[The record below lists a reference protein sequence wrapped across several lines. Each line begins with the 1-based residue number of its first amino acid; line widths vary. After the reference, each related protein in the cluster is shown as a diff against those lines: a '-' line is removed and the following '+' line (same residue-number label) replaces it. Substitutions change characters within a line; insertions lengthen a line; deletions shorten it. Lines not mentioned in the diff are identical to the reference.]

1 MAVKPPYAV
10 PGFAMAVKPPYAPP
24 FFFCLISPMSNDI
37 QDLHLAIPQDLTS
50 LLAFGQLKVR
60 IYLETADKKLGNENA
75 AVTFGISAMEAAK
88 ALKEADNTLF
98 VGQPNYEDGLR
109 SYVRKWVESPE
120 QNFIGLAEL
129 YTRFMLSL
137 EDIEILAILTGI
149 AINPALAELIGFA
162 VGDHGLDVATI
173 AVVSRILANQNQD
186 KFDKYLARLAYSA
199 PLRKHCLI
207 SVEKRLHPH
216 DGFDRNLAN
225 RKVIVSDRVLEF
237 LKNPNDN
244 NVPVDEGLSAFA
256 YRTCDEIDLRKLHLP
271 QYCQTAIL
279 QIIRTQT
286 MPAVLTGP
294 AGAGKE
300 KTANAVATLL
310 GRNLLSADLPSLL
323 TLDAET
329 LQMRLA
335 DLFREARLGNDF
347 VYFRCSRLPEFI
359 TGSQQIVLESFF
371 QNEQFLAG
379 VEDMT
384 LWMVKLTTGWPQVAI
399 PLPSQEHRCQL
410 WTEAFEGDKRCP
422 TAEALDAISRR
433 YEMSEPQIRQAAGEA
448 RRLSIVARRKRIDLN
463 DLDKACRTY
472 FAHKLSDL
480 ADLVPPSTFKPDQ
493 LILPDTERVKFD
505 EVLLYADAH
514 DTIYSDWGFGE
525 RFPYGRGLSV
535 LFYGPPGTGKTMA
548 ASIIANYL
556 GLDLFRIDLSRIMN
570 RYVGE
575 TEKNLARVFDEAE
588 RGRVMLLF
596 DEADSLFAKRTSVKS
611 TNDRYANLEVAYLLQ
626 RMENFEGVTVLTTNI
641 EANLDDAFKRRIRY
655 RIYFPM
661 PDGPTRGR
669 LFKSLIP
676 KNAPIRPDI
685 PYDLLGEHF
694 EISGGH
700 IKQAVLKA
708 AFYAK
713 RDNTDIGLQQLTE
726 ATIAECRELGMLM
739 NDNLPRP
746 LTNALRAEKGLPALS
761 EEEYRRLHQPL
772 ISQDLPLMDIPAGVP
787 IPGVKFDNQY

>member
-1 MAVKPPYAV
+1 
-10 PGFAMAVKPPYAPP
+10 
-24 FFFCLISPMSNDI
+24 MSDEITAQNLSGI
-37 QDLHLAIPQDLTS
+37 
-50 LLAFGQLKVR
+50 LAFGQLKIR
-60 IYLETADKKLGNENA
+60 IYLETADKHLDDENA

-88 ALKEADNTLF
+88 ALKNADAALF
-98 VGQPNYEDGLR
+98 DGLPDYEDGMR
-109 SYVRKWVESPE
+109 SYVRRWVECPDTSC
-120 QNFIGLAEL
+120 IGMAEL
-129 YTRFMLSL
+129 YTRFNLDL
-137 EDIEILAILTGI
+137 DDIEILAILTGL
-149 AINPALAELIGFA
+149 AINPALCELCGFA
-162 VGDHGLDVATI
+162 MGDHGMEVATVGVI
-173 AVVSRILANQNQD
+173 CRLLANQNQTR
-186 KFDKYLARLAYSA
+186 FDRYLSRFAYNA
-199 PLRKHCLI
+199 PLRRHCLI
-207 SVEKRLHPH
+207 SVEKRLNPN

-225 RKVIVSDRVLEF
+225 RRVIASDRVLEF
-237 LKNPNDN
+237 LKEPNI
-244 NVPVDEGLSAFA
+244 PTESLDEGLSAFA
-256 YRTCDEIDLRKLHLP
+256 YRTAKEVALDKLHLP
-271 QYCQTAIL
+271 QYCQKAIL
-279 QIIRTQT
+279 QILRSQT
-286 MPAVLTGP
+286 WPAILTGP
-294 AGAGKE
+294 AGSGKE

-329 LQMRLA
+329 LQMRMA

-347 VYFRCSRLPEFI
+347 VYFRCARLPEFI
-359 TGSQQIVLESFF
+359 SGSQQIVLESYFKR
-371 QNEQFLAG
+371 EQFLLG
-379 VEDMT
+379 IEDMV
-384 LWMVKLTTGWPQVAI
+384 LWMVQLTTGWPQISI
-399 PLPSQEHRCQL
+399 PLPSSDYRVTL
-410 WTEAFEGDKRCP
+410 WQEAFAGEKRAP
-422 TAEALDAISRR
+422 SETSIETIARR
-433 YEMSEPQIRQAAGEA
+433 YEMSQPQIHQAAGEA
-448 RRLSIVARRKRIDLN
+448 KRLSIVARRKRIDLT

-493 LILPDTERVKFD
+493 LILPDAERVKFD

-514 DTIYSDWGFGE
+514 DVIYSDWGFGE

-556 GLDLFRIDLSRIMN
+556 GLDLFRVDLSRIMN

-588 RGRVMLLF
+588 RGHVMLLF

-641 EANLDDAFKRRIRY
+641 EANLDDAFKRRLRY

-661 PDGPTRGR
+661 PDAQTRGK

-676 KNAPIRPDI
+676 KNAPVKPNI

-713 RDNTDIGLQQLTE
+713 RDHSDIGLAQLTE

-746 LTNALRAEKGLPALS
+746 LTNALRAEKGEPPLS
-761 EEEYRRLHQPL
+761 EDEYRKMYQP
-772 ISQDLPLMDIPAGVP
+772 IVSQDLPLMDLPEGVP
-787 IPGVKFDNQY
+787 VAGNYPRPHMPYRE

>member
-1 MAVKPPYAV
+1 
-10 PGFAMAVKPPYAPP
+10 
-24 FFFCLISPMSNDI
+24 MSEEIVTQN
-37 QDLHLAIPQDLTS
+37 LS
-50 LLAFGQLKVR
+50 SVVAFGQLKIR
-60 IYLETADKKLGNENA
+60 IYLETVDKRLMDESV
-75 AVTFGISAMEAAK
+75 AVEFGISAAEAAR
-88 ALKEADNTLF
+88 ALKQVDASLF
-98 VGQPNYEDGLR
+98 EGLPNYDDGLR
-109 SYVRKWVESPE
+109 AFVGRWVERPDVHC
-120 QNFIGLAEL
+120 IGLAEL
-129 YTRFMLSL
+129 YTRFMLTL
-137 EDIEILAILTGI
+137 EDIEIIAFLAGM
-149 AINPALAELIGFA
+149 AINPALCELCGFA
-162 VGDHGLDVATI
+162 VGDHGMTVCTVG
-173 AVVSRILANQNQD
+173 AVCRILANQNQN
-186 KFDKYLARLAYSA
+186 KFDHYLSRFAYSES
-199 PLRKHCLI
+199 LRRHCLL
-207 SVEKRLHPH
+207 SVEKRIHPH

-225 RKVIVSDRVLEF
+225 RKVIIADRVLDF
-237 LKNPNDN
+237 LKSPNHFD
-244 NVPVDEGLSAFA
+244 VPVDEGLSSYA
-256 YRTCDEIDLRKLHLP
+256 YRTSREVDLTKLHLP
-271 QYCQTAIL
+271 AYCQAALL
-279 QIIRTQT
+279 QLVRTQT
-286 MPAVLTGP
+286 MPAILSGP
-294 AGAGKE
+294 SGAGKE

-310 GRNLLSADLPSLL
+310 GRNLLSADLPSLM
-323 TLDAET
+323 TLDADT

-335 DLFREARLGNDF
+335 DLFREAKLGNDF
-347 VYFRCSRLPEFI
+347 VYFRCARPPEFI
-359 TGSQQIVLESFF
+359 SGSQQIVLESYFGR
-371 QNEQFLAG
+371 EQFLIG
-379 VEDMT
+379 VEAMT
-384 LWMVKLTTGWPQVAI
+384 LWLVQLTTGWPQVSI
-399 PLPSQEHRCQL
+399 PLPSQEHRVAL
-410 WTEAFEGDKRCP
+410 WTEAFVNDKRMP
-422 TAEALDAISRR
+422 SDEALDAISRR

-448 RRLSIVARRKRIDLN
+448 KRLSIVARRRHVDLN

-480 ADLVPPSTFKPDQ
+480 ADLVPPSTFRPDQ
-493 LILPDTERVKFD
+493 LILPDSERIKFD

-596 DEADSLFAKRTSVKS
+596 DEADALFAKRTSVKS

-626 RMENFEGVTVLTTNI
+626 RMENFEGVTVLTTNV

-661 PDGPTRGR
+661 PDAQTRGR
-669 LFKSLIP
+669 LFDSLIP
-676 KNAPIRPDI
+676 KSAPVREHI
-685 PYDLLGEHF
+685 PYGLLGEHF

-713 RDNTDIGLQQLTE
+713 RDNSDIGLEQLTE

-746 LTNALRAEKGLPALS
+746 LTNALRAEKGLPPLT
-761 EEEYRRLHQPL
+761 EEEYRRFHRPL
-772 ISQDLPLMDIPAGVP
+772 ISQDLPLQDLPEGVP
-787 IPGVKFDNQY
+787 LPPHLQDH

>member
-1 MAVKPPYAV
+1 
-10 PGFAMAVKPPYAPP
+10 
-24 FFFCLISPMSNDI
+24 MSDEF
-37 QDLHLAIPQDLTS
+37 IPQDLTS
-50 LLAFGQLKVR
+50 ILAFDQLKVR
-60 IYLETADKKLGNENA
+60 IYLETADKKLGDEQ
-75 AVTFGISAMEAAK
+75 AVVSFGISAIEAAK
-88 ALKEADNTLF
+88 ALKKADTGLF
-98 VGQPNYEDGLR
+98 QGLPKYEDGLR
-109 SYVRKWVESPE
+109 SFVRKWVDSPE
-120 QNFIGLAEL
+120 KNCIGLAEL
-129 YTRFMLSL
+129 YSRFMLEL
-137 EDIEILAILTGI
+137 EDIEIIAFLMGM
-149 AINPALAELIGFA
+149 AINPALCELVGFA
-162 VGDHGLDVATI
+162 IGDHLLEVATI
-173 AVVSRILANQNQD
+173 AVICRILANQNQE
-186 KFDKYLARLAYSA
+186 KFDKYLARFAYNA
-199 PLRKHCLI
+199 PLRHHCLI
-207 SVEKRLHPH
+207 SVEKRLNPN
-216 DGFDRNLAN
+216 DGFDRNLSN
-225 RKVIVSDRVLEF
+225 RKVIISDRVLEF
-237 LKNPNDN
+237 IKNPNDHD
-244 NVPVDEGLSAFA
+244 VPVDEGISAYA
-256 YRTCDEIDLRKLHLP
+256 YRTCEEVELSKLHLP
-271 QYCQTAIL
+271 QYCQAALL
-279 QIIRTQT
+279 QIIRSQT
-286 MPAVLTGP
+286 LPSVLTGP

-323 TLDAET
+323 TLEAEE
-329 LQMRLA
+329 LQKRLA

-347 VYFRCSRLPEFI
+347 VYFRCARLPEFI
-359 TGSQQIVLESFF
+359 SGSQQIVLESYFAH
-371 QNEQFLAG
+371 EQFLAG
-379 VEDMT
+379 VEEMT
-384 LWMVKLTTGWPQVAI
+384 IWMVKLTTGWPQVAI
-399 PLPSQEHRCQL
+399 PLPGQDHRFQL
-410 WTEAFEGDKRCP
+410 WQEAFAGEKRCP
-422 TAEALDAISRR
+422 PDDALDTISRR

-480 ADLVPPSTFKPDQ
+480 ADLVPPSTFKPEQ
-493 LILPDTERVKFD
+493 LILPEAERVKFN

-556 GLDLFRIDLSRIMN
+556 GLDLFRVDLSRIMN

-661 PDGPTRGR
+661 PDAETRGK
-669 LFKSLIP
+669 LFQSLIP
-676 KNAPIRPDI
+676 KNAPIRSDI
-685 PYDLLGEHF
+685 PWNLLGEQF

-713 RDNTDIGLQQLTE
+713 RDNTNIGLQQLTE

-746 LTNALRAEKGLPALS
+746 LTNALRAERGEPPLS
-761 EEEYRRLHQPL
+761 EEEYKRLHQPL
-772 ISQDLPLMDIPAGVP
+772 ISQDLPLMDLPEGIPIEPQNNG
-787 IPGVKFDNQY
+787 FDFR

>member
-1 MAVKPPYAV
+1 
-10 PGFAMAVKPPYAPP
+10 
-24 FFFCLISPMSNDI
+24 MSE
-37 QDLHLAIPQDLTS
+37 QHIPQDLTS
-50 LLAFGQLKVR
+50 ILAFGQLKIR
-60 IYLETADKKLGNENA
+60 IYLETADKSLNDENA
-75 AVTFGISAMEAAK
+75 PVFFGMSAVDAAK
-88 ALKEADNTLF
+88 ALRRADELLF
-98 VGQPNYEDGLR
+98 NGMPNYEDGLR
-109 SYVRKWVESPE
+109 NYVRKWVESPE
-120 QNFIGLAEL
+120 KNCIGLAEL

-137 EDIEILAILTGI
+137 EDVEILALLTGM
-149 AINPALAELIGFA
+149 AINPALCELCGFA
-162 VGDHGLDVATI
+162 VCEPGLDVATVGI
-173 AVVSRILANQNQD
+173 ICRILANQNQE
-186 KFDKYLARLAYSA
+186 KFDRYLARLAYFA
-199 PLRKHCLI
+199 PLRRHCII
-207 SVEKRLHPH
+207 SVEKRVHPH
-216 DGFDRNLAN
+216 DGFDRNLVT
-225 RKVIVSDRVLEF
+225 RKVIVADRVIEF
-237 LKNPNDN
+237 LKNPENQ
-244 NVPVDEGLSAFA
+244 NVPVDEGLSSYA
-256 YRTCDEIDLRKLHLP
+256 YRTCEEVDLGKLHLP
-271 QYCQTAIL
+271 QYCQSAIL

-286 MPAVLTGP
+286 LPAILTGP

-300 KTANAVATLL
+300 KTASAVATLL

-347 VYFRCSRLPEFI
+347 VYFRCAHLPEYI
-359 TGSQQIVLESFF
+359 SGSQQIVLESYFH
-371 QNEQFLAG
+371 QEQFLAG
-379 VEDMT
+379 IEEMT
-384 LWMVKLTTGWPQVAI
+384 LWMVQLTTGWPQIAI
-399 PLPSQEHRCQL
+399 PLPSQEHRFEL
-410 WTEAFEGDKRCP
+410 WQEVFDGEKRSP
-422 TAEALDAISRR
+422 STDAIDTISRR

-448 RRLSIVARRKRIDLN
+448 QRLSIVARRKRIDLN

-480 ADLVPPSTFKPDQ
+480 ADLVPPSTFKPEQ
-493 LILPDTERVKFD
+493 LILPEAERAKFN
-505 EVLLYADAH
+505 EVLLYADAQ

-556 GLDLFRIDLSRIMN
+556 GLDLFRVDLSRIMN

-661 PDGPTRGR
+661 PDAPTRAK
-669 LFKSLIP
+669 LFQSLIP
-676 KNAPIRPDI
+676 KHAPLRPDI
-685 PYDLLGEHF
+685 PYDLLGEQF

-713 RDNTDIGLQQLTE
+713 RDNTDIGLAQLTE

-746 LTNALRAEKGLPALS
+746 LTNALRAEKGLPQLS
-761 EEEYRRLHQPL
+761 EEEYRRIHQPL
-772 ISQDLPLMDIPAGVP
+772 VSQDLPLMDLPEGVP
-787 IPGVKFDNQY
+787 IPGAEYDY

>member
-1 MAVKPPYAV
+1 MSEE
-10 PGFAMAVKPPYAPP
+10 
-24 FFFCLISPMSNDI
+24 LIT
-37 QDLHLAIPQDLTS
+37 QDLTS
-50 LLAFGQLKVR
+50 ILAFGQLKIR
-60 IYLETADKKLGNENA
+60 IYLETASKKLDDETA
-75 AVTFGISAMEAAK
+75 AVTFGISAVEAAK
-88 ALKEADNTLF
+88 ALRQADETLF
-98 VGQPNYEDGLR
+98 NGLPNYEDGLR
-109 SYVRKWVESPE
+109 SFVRRWVENPDT
-120 QNFIGLAEL
+120 NFIGMAEL

-137 EDIEILAILTGI
+137 EDVEILAMLTGM
-149 AINPALAELIGFA
+149 AINPALCELCGFA
-162 VGDHGLDVATI
+162 VGDHGLEVATI
-173 AVVSRILANQNQD
+173 GVICRILANQNQD
-186 KFDKYLARLAYSA
+186 KFDKYLARLSYNA
-199 PLRKHCLI
+199 PLRHHCLI
-207 SVEKRLHPH
+207 SVEKRLHPQ

-225 RKVIVSDRVLEF
+225 RKVIVADRVLEF
-237 LKNPNDN
+237 LKNPNEH
-244 NVPVDEGLSAFA
+244 NVPVDEGLSAYA
-256 YRTCDEIDLRKLHLP
+256 YRTCDTIDLGKLHLP

-286 MPAVLTGP
+286 LPAVLVGP
-294 AGAGKE
+294 SGAGKE

-347 VYFRCSRLPEFI
+347 VYFRCARLPEFI
-359 TGSQQIVLESFF
+359 SGSQQIVLESYFHH
-371 QNEQFLAG
+371 EQFLAG

-384 LWMVKLTTGWPQVAI
+384 LWMVQLTTGWPQVAI
-399 PLPSQEHRCQL
+399 PLPSQEHRFEL
-410 WTEAFEGDKRCP
+410 WQEVLSNDKRCP
-422 TAEALDAISRR
+422 TNEAIDAISRR

-480 ADLVPPSTFKPDQ
+480 ADLVPPSTFKPEQ
-493 LILPDTERVKFD
+493 LILPEAERVKFD

-514 DTIYSDWGFGE
+514 DTIYTDWGFGE

-556 GLDLFRIDLSRIMN
+556 GLDLFRVDLSRIMN

-669 LFKSLIP
+669 LFESLIP
-676 KNAPIRPDI
+676 KHAPVKPGI

-713 RDNTDIGLQQLTE
+713 RDNTEIGLQQLTE

-739 NDNLPRP
+739 NDNLPKP
-746 LTNALRAEKGLPALS
+746 LTNALRIEKGLPPLTD
-761 EEEYRRLHQPL
+761 EEYRRLHQPL
-772 ISQDLPLMDIPAGVP
+772 VSQDLPLMDIPEGVP
-787 IPGVKFDNQY
+787 IPGSDYEY

>member
-1 MAVKPPYAV
+1 MSEE
-10 PGFAMAVKPPYAPP
+10 
-24 FFFCLISPMSNDI
+24 LIT
-37 QDLHLAIPQDLTS
+37 QDLTS
-50 LLAFGQLKVR
+50 ILAFGQLKIR
-60 IYLETADKKLGNENA
+60 IYLETADKKLDDETA
-75 AVTFGISAMEAAK
+75 AVTFGISAVEAAK
-88 ALKEADNTLF
+88 ALRQADATLF
-98 VGQPNYEDGLR
+98 NGLPNYEDGLR
-109 SYVRKWVESPE
+109 SFVRRWVENPDT
-120 QNFIGLAEL
+120 NFIGMAEL

-137 EDIEILAILTGI
+137 EDVEILAMLTGM
-149 AINPALAELIGFA
+149 AINPALCELCGFA

-173 AVVSRILANQNQD
+173 GVICRILANQNQD
-186 KFDKYLARLAYSA
+186 KFDRYLARLSYNA
-199 PLRKHCLI
+199 PLRHHCLI
-207 SVEKRLHPH
+207 SVEKRLHPQ

-225 RKVIVSDRVLEF
+225 RKVIVADRVLEF
-237 LKNPNDN
+237 LKNPNDH
-244 NVPVDEGLSAFA
+244 NVPVDEGLSAYA
-256 YRTCDEIDLRKLHLP
+256 YRTCDTIDLGKLHLP

-286 MPAVLTGP
+286 LPAVLVGP
-294 AGAGKE
+294 SGAGKE

-347 VYFRCSRLPEFI
+347 VYFRCARLPEFI
-359 TGSQQIVLESFF
+359 SGSQQIVLESYFHH
-371 QNEQFLAG
+371 EQFLAG

-384 LWMVKLTTGWPQVAI
+384 LWMVQLTTGWPQVAI
-399 PLPSQEHRCQL
+399 PLPSQEHRFEL
-410 WTEAFEGDKRCP
+410 WQEALSNDKRCP
-422 TAEALDAISRR
+422 TNDAIDAISRR

-480 ADLVPPSTFKPDQ
+480 ADLVPPSTFKPEQ
-493 LILPDTERVKFD
+493 LILPEAERIKFD

-514 DTIYSDWGFGE
+514 DTIYTDWGFGE

-556 GLDLFRIDLSRIMN
+556 GLDLFRVDLSRIMN

-669 LFKSLIP
+669 LFESLIP
-676 KNAPIRPDI
+676 KHAPVKPGI

-739 NDNLPRP
+739 NDNLPMP
-746 LTNALRAEKGLPALS
+746 LTNALRVEKGLPPLTD
-761 EEEYRRLHQPL
+761 EEYRRIHQPL
-772 ISQDLPLMDIPAGVP
+772 ISQDLPLMDIPEGVP
-787 IPGVKFDNQY
+787 IPGTDYEY

>member
-1 MAVKPPYAV
+1 MAEEFVA
-10 PGFAMAVKPPYAPP
+10 
-24 FFFCLISPMSNDI
+24 
-37 QDLHLAIPQDLTS
+37 QDLTS
-50 LLAFGQLKVR
+50 ILAFGQIKVR
-60 IYLETADKKLGNENA
+60 IYLETADKRLDDENSV
-75 AVTFGISAMEAAK
+75 VTFGISAIEAAK
-88 ALKEADNTLF
+88 ALRKADKTLF
-98 VGQPNYEDGLR
+98 KTVPNYEDGLR
-109 SYVRKWVESPE
+109 SYVKRWVENP
-120 QNFIGLAEL
+120 NKDCIGMAEL

-137 EDIEILAILTGI
+137 EDIEILAMLTGI
-149 AINPALAELIGFA
+149 AINPALCELCGFA
-162 VGDHGLDVATI
+162 IGDSTLEVAVI
-173 AVVSRILANQNQD
+173 GVICRLLSNQNQD
-186 KFDKYLARLAYSA
+186 KFDKYLARFQYSA
-199 PLRKHCLI
+199 PLRRHCLI
-207 SVEKRLHPH
+207 SVEKRMNPH
-216 DGFDRNLAN
+216 DGFERNLAS
-225 RKVIVSDRVLEF
+225 RKVIISDRVLEF
-237 LKNPNDN
+237 IKNPNDH
-244 NVPVDEGLSAFA
+244 NVPVDEALASYA
-256 YRTCDEIDLRKLHLP
+256 YRTTESVELSKLHLP
-271 QYCQTAIL
+271 QYCQTALL
-279 QIIRTQT
+279 QIIRSQSL
-286 MPAVLTGP
+286 PAVLTGP
-294 AGAGKE
+294 SGAGKE
-300 KTANAVATLL
+300 KTANAFAGLL

-323 TLDAET
+323 TLDAES
-329 LQMRLA
+329 LQMRLS
-335 DLFREARLGNDF
+335 DLFREARLENDF
-347 VYFRCSRLPEFI
+347 VYFRCARLPEFI
-359 TGSQQIVLESFF
+359 TGSQQIVLEEIFSH
-371 QNEQFLAG
+371 EQFLAG

-399 PLPSQEHRCQL
+399 PLPNQEHRLEL
-410 WTEAFEGDKRCP
+410 WQEVLEEDKRCP
-422 TAEALDAISRR
+422 SPDALEAISRR
-433 YEMSEPQIRQAAGEA
+433 YEMSEAQIRQAAGEA

-480 ADLVPPSTFKPDQ
+480 ADLVPPSTFKPEQ
-493 LILPDTERVKFD
+493 LILPDAERVKFN

-556 GLDLFRIDLSRIMN
+556 GLDLFRVDLSRIMN

-661 PDGPTRGR
+661 PDGQTRGK

-685 PYDLLGEHF
+685 PFDLLGEQF

-713 RDNTDIGLQQLTE
+713 RDNTDIGLAQLTE

-746 LTNALRAEKGLPALS
+746 LTNALRQEKGLPPLS
-761 EEEYRRLHQPL
+761 EEEYRRIHQPL
-772 ISQDLPLMDIPAGVP
+772 VSQDLPLMDIPEGVP
-787 IPGVKFDNQY
+787 IPGTDYDEY

>member
-1 MAVKPPYAV
+1 M
-10 PGFAMAVKPPYAPP
+10 
-24 FFFCLISPMSNDI
+24 MSDEFI
-37 QDLHLAIPQDLTS
+37 AQDLTS
-50 LLAFGQLKVR
+50 ILAFGQLKIR
-60 IYLETADKKLGNENA
+60 IYLETADKKLNDEAA
-75 AVTFGISAMEAAK
+75 AVTFGISAMAAAK
-88 ALKEADNTLF
+88 SLKQADATLF
-98 VGQPNYEDGLR
+98 NGLPNYEDGLR
-109 SYVRKWVESPE
+109 SFVRKWVESPE
-120 QNFIGLAEL
+120 KNCIGMAEL
-129 YTRFMLSL
+129 YTRFMLSI
-137 EDIEILAILTGI
+137 EDIEILALLAGI
-149 AINPALAELIGFA
+149 AINPALCELCGFA
-162 VGDHGLDVATI
+162 VGDHGLECATVGI
-173 AVVSRILANQNQD
+173 VCRILANQNQE
-186 KFDKYLARLAYSA
+186 KFDRYLSRLAYDA
-199 PLRKHCLI
+199 PLRKHCILT
-207 SVEKRLHPH
+207 VEQRMHPH
-216 DGFDRNLAN
+216 EGYERNLTF
-225 RKVIVSDRVLEF
+225 RKVIIADRVLEF
-237 LKNPNDN
+237 LKDPNKDD
-244 NVPVDEGLSAFA
+244 VPVDEGLSSFA
-256 YRTCDEIDLRKLHLP
+256 YRTCDQVDLAKLHLP
-271 QYCQTAIL
+271 QYCQTALL
-279 QIIRTQT
+279 QIIRAQT
-286 MPAVLTGP
+286 LPAVLTGP

-323 TLDAET
+323 TLDADT
-329 LQMRLA
+329 LQVRLA

-347 VYFRCSRLPEFI
+347 VYFRCARLPEFI

-371 QNEQFLAG
+371 QSEQFLTG

-399 PLPSQEHRCQL
+399 PLPSQEHRCEL
-410 WTEAFEGDKRCP
+410 WQEAFEGDKRCP
-422 TAEALDAISRR
+422 TPDALDAISRR

-448 RRLSIVARRKRIDLN
+448 RRLSIVARRKKIDLN

-493 LILPDTERVKFD
+493 LILPEAERVKFD

-556 GLDLFRIDLSRIMN
+556 GLDLFRVDLSRIMN

-661 PDGPTRGR
+661 PDGATRGR

-685 PYDLLGEHF
+685 PYDLLGEQF

-713 RDNTDIGLQQLTE
+713 RDNTDIGLAQLTE

-746 LTNALRAEKGLPALS
+746 LTNALRAEKGLPPLS
-761 EEEYRRLHQPL
+761 EEEYRRIHQPL
-772 ISQDLPLMDIPAGVP
+772 VSQDLPLMDLPEGVP
-787 IPGVKFDNQY
+787 IQGANPEYDY